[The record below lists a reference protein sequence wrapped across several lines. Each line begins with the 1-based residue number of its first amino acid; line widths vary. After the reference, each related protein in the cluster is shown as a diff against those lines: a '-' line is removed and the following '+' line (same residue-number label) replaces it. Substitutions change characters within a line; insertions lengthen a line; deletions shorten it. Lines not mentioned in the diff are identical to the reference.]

1 MFKSVWISCKGE
13 VVLCEGEVRGGEGR
27 EGEVRGGEER
37 EGERE
42 EGEWLGDP
50 LVTNEAKP

>member
-1 MFKSVWISCKGE
+1 M
-13 VVLCEGEVRGGEGR
+13 CEGEVRGGEGR

>member
-1 MFKSVWISCKGE
+1 MR
-13 VVLCEGEVRGGEGR
+13 RGGEGR